1 VRVRPLQVHAQQ
13 HGSPVLRFGAPGPC
27 LNIEECA
34 VRIHLAG
41 KHALELQPFHFYGES
56 GGVPF
61 DFVGRPGIG
70 LLGRQFQQLSR
81 VAQPPGN
88 PVQTLNDALQLR
100 SLPPQLLGAVGIVPD
115 AGLLEF
121 AGYFLQALMLVVVIK
136 DTSSRNR
143 CVPRD
148 L

>member
-1 VRVRPLQVHAQQ
+1 
-13 HGSPVLRFGAPGPC
+13 
-27 LNIEECA
+27 
-34 VRIHLAG
+34 
-41 KHALELQPFHFYGES
+41 LELQAFHFRGES

-61 DFVGRPGIG
+61 DFVGSPGIG
-70 LLGRQFQQLSR
+70 LVGSEFQQLSR
-81 VAQPPGN
+81 VPQPPAY

-100 SLPPQLLGAVGIVPD
+100 SLPSQFLGAVGIVPD
-115 AGLLEF
+115 AGLFEF
-121 AGYFLQALMLVVVIK
+121 PGYLLKPFVLVFVIK

>member
-1 VRVRPLQVHAQQ
+1 M
-13 HGSPVLRFGAPGPC
+13 
-27 LNIEECA
+27 
-34 VRIHLAG
+34 
-41 KHALELQPFHFYGES
+41 ELQAFHFRGES

-61 DFVGRPGIG
+61 DFVGGPGVG
-70 LLGRQFQQLSR
+70 LVGREFKELFR
-81 VAQPPGN
+81 IAQSPAD

-100 SLPPQLLGAVGIVPD
+100 SLPAQLLGAVGIVPD
-115 AGLLEF
+115 AGLFEF
-121 AGYFLQALMLVVVIK
+121 PGYFLEALVLVIVIK

>member
-1 VRVRPLQVHAQQ
+1 
-13 HGSPVLRFGAPGPC
+13 
-27 LNIEECA
+27 
-34 VRIHLAG
+34 
-41 KHALELQPFHFYGES
+41 LELQAFHFRGES

-61 DFVGRPGIG
+61 DFVGRPGVG
-70 LLGRQFQQLSR
+70 LFGRELQQLSR
-81 VAQPPGN
+81 VVQSPAD

-100 SLPPQLLGAVGIVPD
+100 SLSSQFLGALGIVPD
-115 AGLLEF
+115 AGLFEF
-121 AGYFLQALMLVVVIK
+121 PGYFLEALVLVIVIK

>member
-1 VRVRPLQVHAQQ
+1 
-13 HGSPVLRFGAPGPC
+13 
-27 LNIEECA
+27 
-34 VRIHLAG
+34 
-41 KHALELQPFHFYGES
+41 LELQSFHFRRES

-70 LLGRQFQQLSR
+70 LVGREFQQFSG
-81 VAQPPGN
+81 VAQPAAD

-100 SLPPQLLGAVGIVPD
+100 SLPPQLLGAVSIVPN
-115 AGLLEF
+115 ARLLEF
-121 AGYFLQALMLVVVIK
+121 PGYFLKPLMLIIVIK

>member
-1 VRVRPLQVHAQQ
+1 
-13 HGSPVLRFGAPGPC
+13 
-27 LNIEECA
+27 

-41 KHALELQPFHFYGES
+41 KHALELQAFHFRGEAGS
-56 GGVPF
+56 VPF
-61 DFVGRPGIG
+61 DFVGRPGVG
-70 LLGRQFQQLSR
+70 LGGREFQQLSR
-81 VAQPPGN
+81 VAQPPGD

-100 SLPPQLLGAVGIVPD
+100 TFPSEFLGTFSIVPD

-121 AGYFLQALMLVVVIK
+121 AGYFLKPFVLVVVIK

>member
-1 VRVRPLQVHAQQ
+1 
-13 HGSPVLRFGAPGPC
+13 
-27 LNIEECA
+27 
-34 VRIHLAG
+34 
-41 KHALELQPFHFYGES
+41 LELEAFHFRGES

-61 DFVGRPGIG
+61 DFVGRPDIG
-70 LLGRQFQQLSR
+70 LVGGELQQLCR
-81 VAQPPGN
+81 VAQTPAD

-100 SLPPQLLGAVGIVPD
+100 SLPSQFLGAVSIVPD
-115 AGLLEF
+115 AGLFEF
-121 AGYFLQALMLVVVIK
+121 PGYFLETLVLVIVIK

>member
-1 VRVRPLQVHAQQ
+1 
-13 HGSPVLRFGAPGPC
+13 LR
-27 LNIEECA
+27 
-34 VRIHLAG
+34 
-41 KHALELQPFHFYGES
+41 GES

-61 DFVGRPGIG
+61 DFVGSPGIS
-70 LLGRQFQQLSR
+70 LFCREFQQLPR
-81 VAQPPGN
+81 VAQTAAD
-88 PVQTLNDALQLR
+88 PVQTLDDTLQLR
-100 SLPPQLLGAVGIVPD
+100 SLPTQFLGAVGIVPD

-121 AGYFLQALMLVVVIK
+121 PGYFLKAFVLVVVIK

>member
-1 VRVRPLQVHAQQ
+1 
-13 HGSPVLRFGAPGPC
+13 
-27 LNIEECA
+27 
-34 VRIHLAG
+34 
-41 KHALELQPFHFYGES
+41 LELEAFHFRGES

-61 DFVGRPGIG
+61 DFVGRPDIG
-70 LLGRQFQQLSR
+70 LVGRELQQLSR
-81 VAQPPGN
+81 VAQPPAD

-100 SLPPQLLGAVGIVPD
+100 PLPSQFLGAVSIVPD
-115 AGLLEF
+115 AGLFEF
-121 AGYFLQALMLVVVIK
+121 PGYFLETLVLVIVIK

>member
-1 VRVRPLQVHAQQ
+1 M
-13 HGSPVLRFGAPGPC
+13 
-27 LNIEECA
+27 E
-34 VRIHLAG
+34 
-41 KHALELQPFHFYGES
+41 LEAFHFRGES

-61 DFVGRPGIG
+61 DFVGSPGIG
-70 LLGRQFQQLSR
+70 LVGSEFQQLSR
-81 VAQPPGN
+81 VPQPPAY

-100 SLPPQLLGAVGIVPD
+100 SLPSQFLGALGIVPD
-115 AGLLEF
+115 AGLFEF
-121 AGYFLQALMLVVVIK
+121 PGYFLEALVLVIVIK

>member
-1 VRVRPLQVHAQQ
+1 
-13 HGSPVLRFGAPGPC
+13 
-27 LNIEECA
+27 
-34 VRIHLAG
+34 
-41 KHALELQPFHFYGES
+41 LELQAFHFRGES
-56 GGVPF
+56 SGVPF

-70 LLGRQFQQLSR
+70 LVGRDLQQLSR
-81 VAQPPGN
+81 VAQPPAD

-100 SLPPQLLGAVGIVPD
+100 SLPSQFLGAVSIVPD
-115 AGLLEF
+115 AGLFEF
-121 AGYFLQALMLVVVIK
+121 PGYFLKPFVLVFVIK

>member
-1 VRVRPLQVHAQQ
+1 
-13 HGSPVLRFGAPGPC
+13 
-27 LNIEECA
+27 
-34 VRIHLAG
+34 
-41 KHALELQPFHFYGES
+41 LELQPFNFRGES

-70 LLGRQFQQLSR
+70 LVGREFEQLSR
-81 VAQPPGN
+81 VAQPPAD

-100 SLPPQLLGAVGIVPD
+100 PLPSQFFGAVSIVPD
-115 AGLLEF
+115 AGLFEF
-121 AGYFLQALMLVVVIK
+121 PGYFLEALVLVVVIK
-136 DTSSRNR
+136 DTSSRNQ

>member
-1 VRVRPLQVHAQQ
+1 
-13 HGSPVLRFGAPGPC
+13 
-27 LNIEECA
+27 
-34 VRIHLAG
+34 
-41 KHALELQPFHFYGES
+41 LELQAFHFRGES

-70 LLGRQFQQLSR
+70 LVGGEFEQLSR
-81 VAQPPGN
+81 VAQPPAD

-100 SLPPQLLGAVGIVPD
+100 SLPSQFLGAVSIVPD
-115 AGLLEF
+115 AGLFEF
-121 AGYFLQALMLVVVIK
+121 PGYFLEALVLVIVIK
-136 DTSSRNR
+136 DTSSRNQ